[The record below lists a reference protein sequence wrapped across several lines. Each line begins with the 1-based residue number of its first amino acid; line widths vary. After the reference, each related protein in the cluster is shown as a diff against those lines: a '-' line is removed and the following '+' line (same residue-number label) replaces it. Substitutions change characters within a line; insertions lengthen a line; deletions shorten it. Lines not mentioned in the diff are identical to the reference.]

1 MKSNKTLVY
10 RVCMEKD
17 GITPLAT
24 SEEFM
29 KQRDEIQEAL
39 SKRVDL

>member
-1 MKSNKTLVY
+1 
-10 RVCMEKD
+10 MEKD
-17 GITPLAT
+17 GITPLTT

-39 SKRVDL
+39 SQRADL